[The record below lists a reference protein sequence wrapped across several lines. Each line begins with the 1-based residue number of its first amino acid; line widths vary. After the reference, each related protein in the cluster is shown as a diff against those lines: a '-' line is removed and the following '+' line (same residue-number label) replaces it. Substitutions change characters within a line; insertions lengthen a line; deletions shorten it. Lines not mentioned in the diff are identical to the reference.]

1 MAVEASFDQ
10 YGTGFQEKI
19 VVALLTDKQWA
30 EQTLEVMKPEYF
42 SLKYLQYLSDRYFSY
57 AKKYRTFPSLEILI
71 TIVKDELKA
80 TADIALKTQVID
92 FVRRI
97 KAEDYLEDLPYVKDK
112 TLDFCK
118 RQALKGALE
127 EAIDLIQKEKY
138 ESIVDVVKNA
148 VLAGSEA
155 SLGHDF
161 FNDLEQRFVDLK
173 RNCVPTGLP
182 QLDKKG
188 ILNGGLAAGELCV
201 VAAASGVGKSHFLT
215 MLGANALKA
224 GKNVLHYTF
233 ELTAEQTGLR
243 YDSNLCAIDSNDLI
257 ENKNVVIEMYKG
269 MPMGRLFIKY
279 YPTNTATVH
288 TLKAHVEKL
297 ALKGFRPDLILV
309 DYADI
314 MRSTRQYDSLRH
326 ELTLIYRELRG
337 LAGELNL
344 PIATASQVN
353 REGAEAEVVDVTQMS
368 EAFGKVFIADVVLT
382 ISRRAMEK
390 ASGWGRLFMAKNR
403 FGRDGLVY
411 NTKINTARSTFEIVG
426 DSSTP
431 EAAGAEDKDDMHKA
445 LLEKWKKFQAS

>member
-1 MAVEASFDQ
+1 MSDTTLDQ
-10 YGTGFQEKI
+10 FGTSFQEK
-19 VVALLTDKQWA
+19 VVIGLLTDRQWA
-30 EQTLEVMKPEYF
+30 EQMLDVFKPEYF
-42 SLKYLQYLSDRYFSY
+42 SLKYLQFLSSRYFDY
-57 AKKYRTFPSLEILI
+57 AKKYRTFPSLELLV

-80 TADIALKTQVID
+80 SADAALRAQVID
-92 FVRRI
+92 FI
-97 KAEDYLEDLPYVKDK
+97 KRSKDENYLDDLPYCKDRS
-112 TLDFCK
+112 LDFAK

-138 ESIVDVVKNA
+138 ESIVDVVKGA

-173 RNCVPTGLP
+173 RNCVPTGIS
-182 QLDKKG
+182 QLDANS
-188 ILNGGLAAGELCV
+188 ILNGGLSSGELMV
-201 VAAASGVGKSHFLT
+201 IAAPSGCGKSHFLT
-215 MLGANALKA
+215 MLGANALRN

-233 ELTAEQTGLR
+233 ELSAEQVGLR
-243 YDSNLCAIDSNDLI
+243 YDSNLCNIDSNDLL
-257 ENKNVVIEMYKG
+257 EHKETVVELYKG
-269 MPMGRLFIKY
+269 MELGKLFIKY
-279 YPTNTATVH
+279 YPTNTATVN
-288 TLKAHVEKL
+288 TLKAHIEKL
-297 ALKGFRPDLILV
+297 SLKGFKPDLILI

-314 MRSTRQYDSLRH
+314 MRSTRQFDSMRH

-337 LAGELNL
+337 LAGELML

-353 REGAEAEVVDVTQMS
+353 REGAEVEIIDTTHMS

-382 ISRRAMEK
+382 LSRRAMEK
-390 ASGWGRLFMAKNR
+390 ASGWGRLFLAKNR

-426 DSSTP
+426 DTATP
-431 EAAGAEDKDDMHKA
+431 EQAAVEDRDDTHKA

>member
-1 MAVEASFDQ
+1 MTEASLDQ
-10 YGTGFQEKI
+10 FGTSFQEKVLI
-19 VVALLTDKQWA
+19 ALLTDRMYA
-30 EQTLEVMKPEYF
+30 EQMLDVLKPEYF
-42 SLKYLQYLSDRYFSY
+42 SLKYLQFLSMRYMEY
-57 AKKYRTFPSLEILI
+57 AKKYRLFPSLELLV

-80 TADIALKTQVID
+80 TADAALKTQAID
-92 FVRRI
+92 FIRRV
-97 KAEDYLEDLPYVKDK
+97 KVDDVLEDLPYCKDK
-112 TLDFCK
+112 SLDFCK

-138 ESIVDVVKNA
+138 ESIVDVVKSA

-161 FNDLEQRFVDLK
+161 FNDIEARFVNLK
-173 RNCVPTGLP
+173 RSCVPTGMP
-182 QLDKKG
+182 QLDAKG
-188 ILNGGLAAGELCV
+188 ILNGGLAGGELCV

-233 ELTAEQTGLR
+233 ELSAEQIGLR
-243 YDSNLCAIDSNDLI
+243 YDSNLCNIDSNDLI
-257 ENKNVVIEMYKG
+257 ENKDVVIDMYKG
-269 MPMGRLFIKY
+269 MELGRLYIKY
-279 YPTNTATVH
+279 YPTNTATVN
-288 TLKAHVEKL
+288 TLKAHIEKL

-314 MRSTRQYDSLRH
+314 MRSTRQFDSLRH

-337 LAGELNL
+337 LAGEIGV

-353 REGAEAEVVDVTQMS
+353 REGAEAEVVDVTNMS
-368 EAFGKVFIADVVLT
+368 ESFGKVFIADVVIT
-382 ISRRAMEK
+382 ISRRSVEK

-411 NTKINTARSTFEIVG
+411 NSKINTARSQFEVVG
-426 DSSTP
+426 ESSTP
-431 EAAGAEDKDDMHKA
+431 EQAGSEDREDTHKA

>member
-1 MAVEASFDQ
+1 MTTEASFDQ
-10 YGTGFQEKI
+10 YGTSFQEKI
-19 VVALLTDKQWA
+19 VIALLTDKQWA
-30 EQTLEVMKPEYF
+30 EQSLDVMKPEYF
-42 SLKYLQYLSDRYFSY
+42 SLKYLQFLSGRYFDY
-57 AKKYRTFPSLEILI
+57 AKKYRLFPSLEILV

-80 TADIALKTQVID
+80 TADAALKVQVID
-92 FVRRI
+92 FI
-97 KAEDYLEDLPYVKDK
+97 KRVKVEDFLEDLPYVKDK
-112 TLDFCK
+112 SLDFCK

-148 VLAGSEA
+148 VIAGTES

-161 FNDLEQRFVDLK
+161 FNDIEARFVNLK
-173 RNCVPTGLP
+173 RDTVPTGIP
-182 QLDKKG
+182 QLDMKG

-201 VAAASGVGKSHFLT
+201 IAAASGVGKSHFLT
-215 MLGANALKA
+215 MLGANALRA
-224 GKNVLHYTF
+224 GKKVLHYTF
-233 ELTAEQTGLR
+233 ELSAEQIGLR

-257 ENKNVVIEMYKG
+257 ENKDIVMEMYKG
-269 MPMGRLFIKY
+269 MDLGKLFIKY
-279 YPTNTATVH
+279 YPTNTATVN

-297 ALKGFRPDLILV
+297 TLKGFRPDIILI

-314 MRSTRQYDSLRH
+314 MQSTRRFDSLRH
-326 ELTLIYRELRG
+326 ELVLVYRELRG
-337 LAGELNL
+337 LAGELGI

-353 REGAEAEVVDVTQMS
+353 REGAEAEVVDMTNMS

-382 ISRRAMEK
+382 ISRRSVEK

-411 NTKINTARSTFEIVG
+411 NTKINTARSTFEVMG
-426 DSSTP
+426 DSTTP
-431 EAAGAEDKDDMHKA
+431 EMAGAEDRTDTHSA